1 MGRCR
6 NDWYEPLTGKIALTA
21 TIGQRH
27 AAEILWH
34 RGLRNRPA
42 GIREAVRLTHT
53 V

>member
-34 RGLRNRPA
+34 
-42 GIREAVRLTHT
+42 AVFAIGQLVFERR
-53 V
+53 